1 MDTLHGIPVCMCP
14 LTNGRTALDSVL
26 NLKIRLDIE
35 EVETWA
41 KKTGLQALQK
51 YSAMIVW
58 LFTLNFHAL

>member
-1 MDTLHGIPVCMCP
+1 MCP

-26 NLKIRLDIE
+26 NLKIRLEIE